1 MNNNINKLNFK
12 EIEFFYKAP
21 NCLTDFSQMTSFGL
35 IRSSVEVLAYY
46 NITSFTSSDI
56 KEFFQI
62 LQITQSK
69 NNRVFLPSAK
79 KIDGVLQC
87 YLSGTKDTL
96 SFENEEYKIVS
107 WDCSGYKY
115 IIEAARENHKI

>member
-35 IRSSVEVLAYY
+35 IRSSVEVFAYY
-46 NITSFTSSDI
+46 NITPFTSSDI
-56 KEFFQI
+56 KEFFQR

-69 NNRVFLPSAK
+69 NNKVFLPSAK

-96 SFENEEYKIVS
+96 SFEDGEYKIVS
-107 WDCSGYKY
+107 WNCSGYKY
-115 IIEAARENHKI
+115 TIEAARESHKI

>member
-1 MNNNINKLNFK
+1 MNDNINKLNFT

-21 NCLTDFSQMTSFGL
+21 NCLTDFSQMTSFSL
-35 IRSSVEVLAYY
+35 IKSSVEVFAYY
-46 NITSFTSSDI
+46 RITSFTSTDI
-56 KEFFQI
+56 KEFFQK
-62 LQITQSK
+62 LQIIQKK
-69 NNRVFLPSAK
+69 NNKVFVPSPK

-96 SFENEEYKIVS
+96 SFENGIYQIVS

-115 IIEAARENHKI
+115 TVEAAVKTNKI